1 MLYGPPPPTAS
12 TGSSEQRRG
21 RNKRKALA
29 STSDT
34 TPLGNVKSRK
44 ERDPNW
50 NRLEMLALV
59 RAKRAEFIDELQVD
73 DPRELMNTDVT
84 K

>member
-1 MLYGPPPPTAS
+1 
-12 TGSSEQRRG
+12 
-21 RNKRKALA
+21 
-29 STSDT
+29 
-34 TPLGNVKSRK
+34 VKSRK